1 MCVVCVMCEYVRGV
15 GLCVCLVRVG
25 AWCGGVCVMCVCV
38 RGVGVCVMCMWVRGV
53 GVCVMCVHVCD
64 VYVCVMVCA
73 CVVCVMCVCSWYLE
87 LVYFPRGESLK
98 QLISQ
103 TRGKCHCYKTIP
115 EF

>member
-38 RGVGVCVMCMWVRGV
+38 RGVGVCVMC
-53 GVCVMCVHVCD
+53 VHVCD

-87 LVYFPRGESLK
+87 
-98 QLISQ
+98 
-103 TRGKCHCYKTIP
+103 
-115 EF
+115 